1 MWHLYIFLVLLIDLV
16 IVVVNLYNFA
26 IVYIFLNT
34 TTYSLSRSSEFRFFI
49 LPFPSKNKWMDIC
62 LFKKPHPSNQWNING
77 KKPKWQITS
86 PLIFF
91 FLILTETFVNNY
103 AAVPLYFRGYSR
115 GPSSFESR
123 LKRWN
128 TCIIIQQVLPKGWYT
143 EVILMRLHPAKQ
155 TDLLGSNRQMAM
167 YVFSFSV

>member
-1 MWHLYIFLVLLIDLV
+1 MWHLYIFLVLLINLV

-26 IVYIFLNT
+26 IFYIILNT
-34 TTYSLSRSSEFRFFI
+34 TTYSLSRSSEFHFLFSLFLLRTNDWIYVYLKTPTNQPMKYKWEKNPNDKSPALSCFF
-49 LPFPSKNKWMDIC
+49 
-62 LFKKPHPSNQWNING
+62 
-77 KKPKWQITS
+77 
-86 PLIFF
+86 
-91 FLILTETFVNNY
+91 ILTETFVNNY

-155 TDLLGSNRQMAM
+155 TDLLGSNRQMAI
-167 YVFSFSV
+167 YVLSFSV